1 LPIFARFVTYQNIR
15 RVRFSSNQ
23 YDKGGADLNWAG
35 GDWMADFLKP
45 MIKGGIVG
53 AVALSVGGILAGFF
67 APIAPYAGIVG
78 GAVTLYILEMF
89 YK

>member
-1 LPIFARFVTYQNIR
+1 MIWVMPTLTGQEE
-15 RVRFSSNQ
+15 
-23 YDKGGADLNWAG
+23 DG
-35 GDWMADFLKP
+35 MADFTKP

-53 AVALSVGGILAGFF
+53 AVSLTVGGFLAGFI

-78 GAVTLYILEMF
+78 GAVTLYVLEMF